1 MKIPV
6 GFLIK
11 LKSSRISLLIK
22 PLPLLLE
29 KKVLETK
36 YILFKDLD

>member
-1 MKIPV
+1 MEIPV
-6 GFLIK
+6 GFLK
-11 LKSSRISLLIK
+11 NLKSSTTSLLIK

-29 KKVLETK
+29 KTGLETK

>member
-1 MKIPV
+1 MEIPV
-6 GFLIK
+6 GFLK
-11 LKSSRISLLIK
+11 NLKSSTTSLLIK

-29 KKVLETK
+29 KTGSETK